1 MASSADHLTT
11 FLLPENFTFEIK
23 LGNIKPESE
32 HHFRELKTKASIPKG
47 SINKLSRVIEL
58 AKIQL

>member
-1 MASSADHLTT
+1 MASSVDHLMTMM
-11 FLLPENFTFEIK
+11 LPEKFTFEIK

-32 HHFRELKTKASIPKG
+32 LHFRELKTKASIPKG
-47 SINKLSRVIEL
+47 SINKLSKLLEL